1 MIDKEANQGKIC
13 IHNWRTKHQSTIWTN
28 KIVLP
33 NARTNMKQSF
43 NKQSPFTNPLPPQD
57 KVAQGRM
64 KAMTL
69 GSFVNTFF
77 GC

>member
-1 MIDKEANQGKIC
+1 
-13 IHNWRTKHQSTIWTN
+13 
-28 KIVLP
+28 
-33 NARTNMKQSF
+33 MKQSF